1 VLPSYGAIS
10 KPCSGKSFTEEP
22 VLDKSL
28 LFAQTDLSAPEAF
41 DLVAG
46 QVLVFTHRSPI
57 KETVNEDCAALIP
70 YDDANGVLVIA
81 DGLGGLPSGST
92 ASNIAVQ
99 RLKKSIEKAA
109 QEQTPLREAILDG
122 IERANQDILAQGSGA
137 ATTIAVVEI
146 QHDRMRPYHVGD
158 SMILLC
164 GQRGKKKLVSVA
176 HSPVGYA
183 VESGMLDVD
192 EAVHHEERHIVSNV
206 VGAPDMRIEIG
217 AATRIAMHDTL
228 ILASDGLFDNLYLDE
243 IIDLIRKGDLHT
255 TAQRLLELTRQR
267 MNEAQ
272 TDLPSHPDDLTFI
285 LYRRKPN
292 SR

>member
-1 VLPSYGAIS
+1 MVSHHRRNQVL
-10 KPCSGKSFTEEP
+10 E
-22 VLDKSL
+22 KSL
-28 LFAQTDLSAPEAF
+28 LFAQTDMTAPEIF
-41 DLVAG
+41 DMVSG

-57 KETVNEDCAALIP
+57 KDTVNEDCAALIP

-81 DGLGGLPSGST
+81 DGLGGLPGGST
-92 ASNIAVQ
+92 ASNIAVR
-99 RLKKSIEKAA
+99 RLKMSIAKAA

-122 IERANQDILAQGSGA
+122 IERANQDILAQASGA
-137 ATTIAVVEI
+137 ATTIAIVEI

-158 SMILLC
+158 SMIMLC

-192 EAVHHEERHIVSNV
+192 EAVHHEERHLVSNV

-217 AATRIAMHDTL
+217 AAMRIAKRDTL

-243 IIDLIRKGDLHT
+243 IVDVIRKGDLQS
-255 TAQRLLELTRQR
+255 TALQLLELTRQR
-267 MNEAQ
+267 MNQAQ
-272 TDLPSHPDDLTFI
+272 TELPSHPDDLTFI
-285 LYRRKPN
+285 LYRRKADT
-292 SR
+292 R